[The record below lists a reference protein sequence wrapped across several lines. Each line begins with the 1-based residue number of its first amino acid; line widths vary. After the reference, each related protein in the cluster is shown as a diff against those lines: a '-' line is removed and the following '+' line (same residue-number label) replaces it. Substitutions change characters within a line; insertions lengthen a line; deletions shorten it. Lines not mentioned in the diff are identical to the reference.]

1 MMTGPILSTATRGL
15 VPLMLAFSVFL
26 LWRGHNLPGGGFIG
40 GLVASAALV
49 LDGLAFG
56 PGEVRRRLRVEPVT
70 VAAAGLL
77 VGLGAGVLGWFA
89 GSPFLTGLWWKPVV
103 GGAELPLGT
112 PLLFDIG
119 VYLVVV
125 GTITALWLGLAE
137 RRQGGEG

>member
-1 MMTGPILSTATRGL
+1 MTGPILSTSTRGI
-15 VPLMLAFSVFL
+15 VPLMLAFSIFL

-49 LDGLAFG
+49 LDGLTFG
-56 PGEVRRRLRVEPVT
+56 PGMIRRRLRADPVT
-70 VAAAGLL
+70 VAAIGLL
-77 VGLGAGVLGWFA
+77 VGVIAGILGWFA
-89 GSPFLTGLWWKPVV
+89 GSAFLTGLWWKPIV

-137 RRQGGEG
+137 RRKGGEE